1 MEEKKKRVVTRIG
14 DIFCV
19 EIDDKY
25 KAYFQYIA
33 KDWEQLNSTVIRVF
47 KNHYPIDSNPSM
59 EEIVNDE
66 VAFYAHTVLQVGFK
80 IGTWYKVGNSKIIGD
95 VENIYFKI
103 YPDVNYGLTGQKKS
117 YKWYVWK
124 INHEWEAIGEMKEQF
139 QHYDMGFVYPY
150 FDIKEKIKTGKFLS
164 VTLE

>member
-1 MEEKKKRVVTRIG
+1 MEEKTKRVVTRIG

-47 KNHYPIDSNPSM
+47 RKRYPIEYNPTM

-66 VAFYAHTVLQVGFK
+66 VSFYAHTVLRPGLHF
-80 IGTWYKVGNSKIIGD
+80 GTWYKVGKSKNVGD
-95 VENIYFKI
+95 TENIFFRC
-103 YPDVNYGLTGQKKS
+103 YPDVNYGFNGQNKS
-117 YKWYVWK
+117 YNWYVWK
-124 INHEWEAIGEMKEQF
+124 INHKYEKIGEMTDQYR
-139 QHYDMGFVYPY
+139 HYHFGCIFPY
-150 FDIKEKIKTGKFLS
+150 FDIAARIRTGKYMLKM
-164 VTLE
+164 LD